1 MFANK
6 ITVKQKLTLNKVN
19 KNKGFTR
26 MQQLP
31 RIGRIT

>member
-1 MFANK
+1 MIFNG
-6 ITVKQKLTLNKVN
+6 KQKLTFEKAN
-19 KNKGFTR
+19 KNKGFLR